1 MNGSF
6 PVNGFI
12 EVTAMLMMSAGLVL
26 AMVRLVRGP
35 SLPDRVVALDLI
47 TMLGLGM
54 LAVYSMSTERTAYL
68 DVGIVLTL
76 VTFIATISFAYFI
89 EKGTGRGGGN

>member
-1 MNGSF
+1 MNGSS

-54 LAVYSMSTERTAYL
+54 LAVYSMATERTAYL

>member
-12 EVTAMLMMSAGLVL
+12 EVAAMLMMSAGLVL
-26 AMVRLVRGP
+26 ATFRLVRGP

>member
-1 MNGSF
+1 MSGMF
-6 PVNGFI
+6 PVDGFV
-12 EVTAMLMMSAGLVL
+12 EVTAMAMMSVGLVL

-54 LAVYSMSTERTAYL
+54 LAVYAMATGRTAYL

-76 VTFIATISFAYFI
+76 VTFIATTSFAYFI
-89 EKGTGRGGGN
+89 EKGTGRGGAG

>member
-1 MNGSF
+1 MATGQ
-6 PVNGFI
+6 
-12 EVTAMLMMSAGLVL
+12 
-26 AMVRLVRGP
+26 
-35 SLPDRVVALDLI
+35 
-47 TMLGLGM
+47 
-54 LAVYSMSTERTAYL
+54 TAYL

>member
-1 MNGSF
+1 
-6 PVNGFI
+6 
-12 EVTAMLMMSAGLVL
+12 MLMMSAGLVL